1 MIGTIIASIGNS
13 ALQYAAPYLYAA
25 IGETI
30 GQRSGLLN
38 LGVEGIM
45 LMGGYIAFF
54 IVTVTESLLLAI
66 VGAVIM
72 GVIFGLITAFLNV
85 TLKAEQGI
93 SGIGVYIF
101 GLGLSTFLFG
111 ITIGDVR
118 TINGFPDLRLPGISS
133 IPIVG
138 EILTQNA
145 LVYAAFLLAP
155 LAWYFLNKTPFG
167 LKIQAVG
174 QRPQAADS
182 LGVNVSRVR
191 YITAIIGGILASI
204 AGASLSIG
212 VLNVFQQ
219 NLTSG
224 MGFIAV
230 ALVYFGGWKV
240 YQVVLGCLLFS
251 AIDGL
256 KSWLQVA
263 GVGIPSEFTLMLP
276 YVVILIVLATMARKR
291 VYSPDAL
298 TEPFERGEG

>member
-1 MIGTIIASIGNS
+1 MGAIIANIGSS
-13 ALQYAAPYLYAA
+13 ALKYAAPYIYAA

-54 IVTVTESLLLAI
+54 IVSATGNLLLGLFGAI
-66 VGAVIM
+66 LM
-72 GVIFGLITAFLNV
+72 GIIFGLITALLNV
-85 TLKAEQGI
+85 TLKAKQGI

-101 GLGLSTFLFG
+101 AMGLSTFLFG
-111 ITIGDVR
+111 ITVGDTSSV
-118 TINGFPDLRLPGISS
+118 NGFSDLVIPGISS
-133 IPIVG
+133 IPIMG

-155 LAWYFLNKTPFG
+155 LAWYLLNKTPFG
-167 LKIQAVG
+167 LKVKAIG
-174 QRPQAADS
+174 QTPRAADS
-182 LGVNVSRVR
+182 LGVNVNRVR
-191 YITAIIGGILASI
+191 YITATIGSVLASV

-212 VLNVFQQ
+212 VLNVFQK

-230 ALVYFGGWKV
+230 ALVYFGGWRV

-251 AIDGL
+251 TIDAL

-263 GVGIPSEFTLMLP
+263 GVGIPSDFTLMLP
-276 YVVILIVLATMARKR
+276 YVVILIVLAAVASKR
-291 VYSPDAL
+291 IHSPDAL
-298 TEPFERGEG
+298 TEPFERSEG

>member
-1 MIGTIIASIGNS
+1 MGQIIASIGSS

-38 LGVEGIM
+38 LGVEGLM
-45 LMGGYIAFF
+45 LMGGYIAFLF
-54 IVTVTESLLLAI
+54 VRMTGNLFLGII
-66 VGAVIM
+66 GAVGI
-72 GVIFGLITAFLNV
+72 GLAFGLLTAFLNV

-93 SGIGVYIF
+93 SGIGIYIF
-101 GLGLSTFLFG
+101 GLGLSTFLYG
-111 ITIGDVR
+111 VTLRGAGTID
-118 TINGFPDLRLPGISS
+118 GFPDIVIPGVSS
-133 IPIVG
+133 IPVLG
-138 EILTQNA
+138 EILTQNV
-145 LVYAAFLLAP
+145 LVYAFLLLAP
-155 LAWYFLNKTPFG
+155 LAWYLLNRTPFV
-167 LKIQAVG
+167 LKVRAVG
-174 QRPQAADS
+174 QRPEAADS
-182 LGVNVSRVR
+182 IGVNVNRVR
-191 YITAIIGGILASI
+191 YITAIIGGVLASV

-230 ALVYFGGWKV
+230 ALVYFGGWRI
-240 YQVVLGCLLFS
+240 YQVLLGCLLFS
-251 AIDGL
+251 TIDAL

-276 YVVILIVLATMARKR
+276 YVVILIVLAAFARKR

-298 TEPFERGEG
+298 TKPFERGEG

>member
-1 MIGTIIASIGNS
+1 MGAIIASIGSS
-13 ALQYAAPYLYAA
+13 ALEYAAPYIFAA

-38 LGVEGIM
+38 LGVEGMM

-54 IVTVTESLLLAI
+54 IVTATGNLLLALQ
-66 VGAVIM
+66 GAILL
-72 GVIFGLITAFLNV
+72 GIIFGLITALLNV

-111 ITIGDVR
+111 ITIGDIR
-118 TINGFPDLRLPGISS
+118 TINGFPDLVIPGISS
-133 IPIVG
+133 IPIIG

-145 LVYAAFLLAP
+145 LVYAAFLLAL
-155 LAWYFLNKTPFG
+155 LAWYLLNKTPFG

-174 QRPQAADS
+174 QTPRAADS
-182 LGVNVSRVR
+182 LGVNVNRVR
-191 YITAIIGGILASI
+191 YITATIGGVLASV

-230 ALVYFGGWKV
+230 ALVYFGGWRV
-240 YQVVLGCLLFS
+240 HQVVLGCLLFS
-251 AIDGL
+251 TIDAL

-276 YVVILIVLATMARKR
+276 YVVTLIVLAAVASRR
-291 VYSPDAL
+291 VYAPDAL
-298 TEPFERGEG
+298 TEPFERSEG